1 MPSAPTLSTTIIAGN
16 TGHVA
21 ATNTVHGVIDNIYLA
36 TIGGTHTT
44 DFTLVQA
51 DSGEF
56 IPVNTGTTVAVTV
69 PQLAVGTSIEL
80 YRMGAGTV
88 TLTAGSGVLFANPDG
103 STLPL
108 QPRMPGSSIS
118 LLWRLAT
125 VVVVGGDL
133 A

>member
-1 MPSAPTLSTTIIAGN
+1 MPAAPILPTTITAGA
-16 TGHVA
+16 TGHIA
-21 ATNTVHGVIDNIYLA
+21 DSDTVHGVINNVYLA

-44 DFTLVQA
+44 PFTLVQA

-56 IPVNTGTTVAVTV
+56 IPVNSGSSVAVTV
-69 PQLAVGTSIEL
+69 PSLAVGTSIEL